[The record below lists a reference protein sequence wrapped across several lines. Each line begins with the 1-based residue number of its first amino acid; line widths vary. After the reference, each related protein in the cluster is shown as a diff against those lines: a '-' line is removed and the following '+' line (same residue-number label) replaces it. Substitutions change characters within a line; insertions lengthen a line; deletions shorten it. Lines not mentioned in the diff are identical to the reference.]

1 MQNLSEEGITV
12 YEDIN
17 DTHMRHEI
25 KSLCWNT
32 DIMLKT
38 TINQLRLEEPSSG
51 CAYGPM
57 ISLSKFFGTQ
67 VQKCGTTPGKVS
79 LRLGC

>member
-1 MQNLSEEGITV
+1 MQIPYEEGITV

-17 DTHMRHEI
+17 DNRMKYTI
-25 KSLCWNT
+25 KSLRWNK

-38 TINQLRLEEPSSG
+38 TINLLRLEEPSSG

-57 ISLSKFFGTQ
+57 ISWGKFFGTK
-67 VQKCGTTPGKVS
+67 VQKCGATPAKDY
-79 LRLGC
+79 LTLGW